1 MDFADGD
8 GDILGGHIESMA
20 DRGAVFLEGHT
31 IDIIG
36 FLPAIVRGVVQAADQ
51 CNRYTILPVVGS
63 AIY

>member
-20 DRGAVFLEGHT
+20 DCGAVFLERHT

-36 FLPAIVRGVVQAADQ
+36 FLPAIGRGVVQAAVQ
-51 CNRYTILPVVGS
+51 CDCHAILPEVGS

>member
-8 GDILGGHIESMA
+8 FNILGGHIKSMA

-36 FLPAIVRGVVQAADQ
+36 LLPAIGRGIVQAA
-51 CNRYTILPVVGS
+51 
-63 AIY
+63 A